1 MAGGK
6 WVRGRLGL
14 ETMLCYEIS
23 KRSELSY
30 IMANSIEDGKCER
43 ENGLKREMEIEERG
57 VNSAIATWMA

>member
-1 MAGGK
+1 
-6 WVRGRLGL
+6 
-14 ETMLCYEIS
+14 MLYYEIS

-57 VNSAIATWMA
+57 VNSAIAT